1 MLFNERISQGD
12 LGPVEAA
19 YCGGDGVVLRACGVG
34 DWPAVNWLEVHGGL
48 CPQGRPL
55 AMASAGATGDAA
67 GEVDE
72 RPDEAVWVA
81 DARGEV
87 VGVIGLRVTE
97 TGGHGPHGG
106 RAAHIIRLCVAPA
119 WRGRHI
125 FPRLVRV
132 ALDHARER
140 DCLKVVVH
148 TFADAG
154 RAKAF
159 VESVGFSYAGS
170 RQVRGETVLEF
181 YMDLYA
187 RLSSPAGLHGGA
199 GEAALRP
206 A

>member
-1 MLFNERISQGD
+1 MLFNESFSEGD
-12 LGPVEAA
+12 DRPADAPYSAG
-19 YCGGDGVVLRACGVG
+19 GGDGVVLRACAVG

-48 CPQGRPL
+48 CSQGQP
-55 AMASAGATGDAA
+55 AATNDAA
-67 GEVDE
+67 DDDLDE

-97 TGGHGPHGG
+97 TGAHGPRGG
-106 RAAHIIRLCVAPA
+106 RVAHVCRLCVAPA

-159 VESVGFSYAGS
+159 VESVGFNYAGS
-170 RQVRGETVLEF
+170 RQARGEGVLEF

-187 RLSSPAGLHGGA
+187 RVSSSAGLRGDGGQ
-199 GEAALRP
+199 GALRP